1 MPFSQKKM
9 LILDSVDSTNNYAMG
24 LIQKREIQGEMAIF
38 AREQTQGK
46 GRRGKQWQSNMAEN
60 IVLSIAVP
68 MQWLEVSRQFQ
79 ISVAAALA
87 CRDLLKN
94 YVFTNL
100 FIKWPN
106 DIFLND
112 SKAGGILIENVIKGK
127 IWQCSVIGIGININQ
142 QIFEDKIV
150 ATSLKLITGKN
161 YDVIHLAEILYSTVL
176 KRIEE
181 LKTGDF
187 QKMLEEYNEHLYARG
202 KLVKLKKRNAVFETK
217 IVGVSFSGELITEDS
232 LERRFVFD
240 EIEFKGLA

>member
-127 IWQCSVIGIGININQ
+127 IWQWTVVGIGININQ
-142 QIFEDKIV
+142 EIFDNEIV
-150 ATSLKLITGKN
+150 ATSLKLATAIK
-161 YDVIHLAEILYSTVL
+161 YDVIQLSEKLYSIIL

-181 LKTGDF
+181 LKAGNF
-187 QKMLEEYNEHLYARG
+187 KEMLKEYNDHLYARV
-202 KLVKLKKRNAVFETK
+202 KLVKLKKQNIVFETK
-217 IVGVSFSGELITEDS
+217 IVGVNASGELITQDS
-232 LERRFVFD
+232 IERKFAFD
-240 EIEFKGLA
+240 QVEFKGLA